1 MRQLFYWLEWHWAVP
16 EFAGGLLLALAVFL
30 FGAATNTLSGW
41 LYVISGIS
49 IALLIVG
56 AVFPARLIQELRVE
70 PLEPPA
76 VSAGEDLYVDIVI
89 KNQGKTSKNLLE
101 LRHTLPEGLSPI
113 AVQEVV
119 VPSLRGKGSF
129 VWSYHVPTKR
139 RGIYALAPVEVA
151 TASPLGLFRSR
162 RYGGKATA
170 KVVVYPKVLPLSQCP
185 LIDQMGHDRQQ
196 RYYSPRHSQQNA
208 TEGLT
213 RTLRPYQW
221 GDPMRMIHWRTSAR
235 FGNLQVRELE
245 TTIGGQELLIAVDLS
260 PNWRAEHFEQAMLV
274 SATLYFYALRA
285 NLQVS
290 LWSEATGRISG
301 DHLVLEALAGLQIAK
316 HPSVLPSTTS
326 AMLLLTSRHDLLR
339 QLQEGDRFIF
349 WGYALENL
357 VAKGISADPPTGAER
372 EIELFWQKNLQ
383 ATL

>member
-1 MRQLFYWLEWHWAVP
+1 MP

-76 VSAGEDLYVDIVI
+76 VSVGEDLYVDIVI

-113 AVQEVV
+113 TVQEVV
-119 VPSLRGKGSF
+119 VPSLQGKGSF
-129 VWSYHVPTKR
+129 VWSYHVPTKK
-139 RGIYALAPVEVA
+139 RGIYALDPVEVA

-185 LIDQMGHDRQQ
+185 LIDQMGRDRQQ

-260 PNWRAEHFEQAMLV
+260 PNWWAEHFEQAMLV

-301 DHLVLEALAGLQIAK
+301 DRLVLEALAGLQIAK
-316 HPSVLPSTTS
+316 HPSVLPPTTS

-349 WGYALENL
+349 WGSALENL
-357 VAKGISADPPTGAER
+357 VARGISADPPTGTER
-372 EIELFWQKNLQ
+372 EVELFWQKNLQ
-383 ATL
+383 VTL